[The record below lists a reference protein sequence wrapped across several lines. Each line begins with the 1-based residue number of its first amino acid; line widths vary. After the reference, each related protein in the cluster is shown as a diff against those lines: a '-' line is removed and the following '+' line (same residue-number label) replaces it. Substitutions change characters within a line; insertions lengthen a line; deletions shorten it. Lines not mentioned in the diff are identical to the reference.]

1 MPHKSKGPRLWLRPT
16 RRNRSG
22 EVTHQPTWV
31 IRDGRLSQGTRC
43 GHDDRRGA
51 EQALGE
57 YIARKYLTATTSGRR
72 DPDQIPIANV
82 LALYAND
89 VAPQHARPHE
99 TAKRVAALL
108 RFFGADTLATVNGA
122 RCRQY
127 VASRTTPTMARKE
140 LEDLR
145 AAINHHRREGL
156 CSEVVEVS
164 MPPAPRARERWLT
177 RDEVARLIWAAWRYR
192 EKQKGNLTQRY
203 SRRHVARFVLVA
215 LYTGTRASAICGAAL
230 QPTEGRGW
238 VDLKRGVFYRRAPN
252 ARVTKK
258 RAPPIP
264 LPAALL
270 GHMRRWRRNNQ
281 DYVVEWNG
289 GPVLEVKKAFRK
301 AARAAG
307 LGPGVSPHTLRHTA
321 ATWLMQAGT
330 DLWEAAGYL
339 GMTVEM
345 LSLRY
350 GHHHPNH
357 LSGAR
362 NAFSRHRRLGREP
375 DAATPERPAV
385 ISATIPR

>member
-1 MPHKSKGPRLWLRPT
+1 MPHKSKGPRLWLRPN

-22 EVTHQPTWV
+22 EITHQATWIV
-31 IRDGRLSQGTRC
+31 RDGRLSQGTGC
-43 GHDDRRGA
+43 GFDDRRGA

-57 YIARKYLTATTSGRR
+57 YIARKYLTASTSGRR
-72 DPDQIPIANV
+72 DPNQIPVANV
-82 LALYAND
+82 LALYVQD

-99 TAKRVAALL
+99 TAKRVATLL
-108 RFFGADTLATVNGA
+108 RFFGTDTLGMINGA

-127 VASRTTPTMARKE
+127 VASRTTQSMARKE

-156 CSEVVEVS
+156 CSEVVEIS
-164 MPPAPRARERWLT
+164 LPPASRPRDRWLT
-177 RDEVARLIWAAWRYR
+177 RSEAARLLWAAWRYR
-192 EKQKGNLTQRY
+192 ETQKGNLTRRY

-215 LYTGTRASAICGAAL
+215 CYTGTRASAICGAAL

-238 VDLKRGVFYRRAPN
+238 VDLKRGVFYRRPPN
-252 ARVTKK
+252 TSETKK
-258 RAPPIP
+258 RAPAIP
-264 LPAALL
+264 LPPALL
-270 GHMRRWRRNNQ
+270 GHLRRWRRNNQ
-281 DYVVEWNG
+281 NFVVEWNG
-289 GPVLEVKKAFRK
+289 RPVLEVKKAFRK

-307 LGPGVSPHTLRHTA
+307 LGRGVSPHTLRHTA

-357 LSGAR
+357 LAGAR
-362 NAFSRHRRLGREP
+362 DAFSRHRRIGRQP
-375 DAATPERPAV
+375 DATTPEGSTV
-385 ISATIPR
+385 ISAAIPR